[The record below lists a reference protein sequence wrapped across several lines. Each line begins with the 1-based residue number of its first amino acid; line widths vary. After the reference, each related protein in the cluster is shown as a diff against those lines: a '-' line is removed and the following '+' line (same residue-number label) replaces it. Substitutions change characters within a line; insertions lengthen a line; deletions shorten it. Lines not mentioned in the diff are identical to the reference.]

1 MDGVRNAPPFWNDAR
16 LRVGSPLDDGAA
28 PLGADLFALVIAKA
42 GHQIAILDL
51 EAGHN
56 GEQPAVAPAI
66 RKKKDTGG
74 ATVRGLASGEESGRM
89 TEAELSRIIANEIYE
104 VLYGSTD

>member
-1 MDGVRNAPPFWNDAR
+1 MYLGEPYVSDETIMAGNAVLEDAGGVTVMSDIKTGRTKAA
-16 LRVGSPLDDGAA
+16 GSGD
-28 PLGADLFALVIAKA
+28 
-42 GHQIAILDL
+42 
-51 EAGHN
+51 
-56 GEQPAVAPAI
+56 QPAIAPAI

>member
-1 MDGVRNAPPFWNDAR
+1 MFAFEVHRIAEHLAEHAEAAVG

-28 PLGADLFALVIAKA
+28 PLGADRFALVIAKA

-56 GEQPAVAPAI
+56 GEQPAVAPAL
-66 RKKKDTGG
+66 RLDALQGVLQ
-74 ATVRGLASGEESGRM
+74 VRHGHGVHVLA
-89 TEAELSRIIANEIYE
+89 EAALQLSQL
-104 VLYGSTD
+104 VLACPAQ